1 MTTLADLTLDRFDPT
16 RDSEL
21 LHSWVVA
28 DRARF
33 WMMQEHTVEEVRE
46 IYTWLDEQ
54 PTHHVYL
61 VRRDGE
67 PVALYQDYQ
76 PTAEEIGSRYDVRP
90 GDLGV
95 HFMLAEATVAQPR
108 FTATVVGFLL
118 ARVFADPAVQRLVVE
133 PDVRNAKAVALV
145 KRLGFE
151 LGPVV
156 ELSTKPAQLAFLTR
170 AAYESDRSADPAT
183 ALG

>member
-1 MTTLADLTLDRFDPT
+1 MTLTLDPFVPD
-16 RDSEL
+16 RDAAL
-21 LHSWVVA
+21 LHAWVTT

-33 WMMQEHTVEEVRE
+33 WMMQERTVEEVHE

-54 PTHHVYL
+54 PTHHVWW

-67 PVALYQDYQ
+67 PVALFQDYA
-76 PTAEEIGSRYDVRP
+76 PSAEEVGATYDVRP

-95 HFMLAEATVAQPR
+95 HFMLAEATVTQPG
-108 FTATVVGFLL
+108 FTGEVIAFLME
-118 ARVFADPAVQRLVVE
+118 RVFADPTVGRIVVE
-133 PDVRNAKAVALV
+133 PDARNDKAVARV
-145 KRLGFE
+145 TRLGFE

-170 AAYESDRSADPAT
+170 EAYSAFSKKAS
-183 ALG
+183 A

>member
-1 MTTLADLTLDRFDPT
+1 MNLTVDRFDPA

-21 LHSWVVA
+21 LHAWVVA

-33 WMMQEHTVEEVRE
+33 WMMQERTLDEVRE

-54 PTHHVYL
+54 PTHHVWL

-67 PVALYQDYQ
+67 PVALYQDYE
-76 PTAEEIGSRYDVRP
+76 PTAEEIGSLYDVQP

-95 HFMLAEATVAQPR
+95 HFMLAEATVAQPG
-108 FTATVVGFLL
+108 FTAAVTAFLL
-118 ARVFADPAVQRLVVE
+118 DRVFTDPAVRRLVVE
-133 PDVRNAKAVALV
+133 PDARNDKAVALV
-145 KRLGFE
+145 TRLGFE

-170 AAYESDRSADPAT
+170 DAYPSVLPRQQK
-183 ALG
+183 

>member
-1 MTTLADLTLDRFDPT
+1 MSTTETFRLDRFDPA

-33 WMMQEHTVEEVRE
+33 WMMQDHTVEQVRE

-54 PTHHVYL
+54 PTHHVWL
-61 VRRDGE
+61 VRRGE
-67 PVALYQDYQ
+67 DPVALFQDYL
-76 PTAEEIGSRYDVRP
+76 PEAEEVGEHYGVRP

-95 HFMLAEATVAQPR
+95 HFMLAEAA
-108 FTATVVGFLL
+108 
-118 ARVFADPAVQRLVVE
+118 AVQRGFTAAVVE
-133 PDVRNAKAVALV
+133 SVLAHAFADSAVRRVVAEPDARNTKAVALV
-145 KRLGFE
+145 RRLGFE

-156 ELSTKPAQLAFLTR
+156 QLAAKPAQLAFLTR
-170 AAYESDRSADPAT
+170 EKYAAAIP
-183 ALG
+183 GP